1 MRKFLDGSPRIAGST
16 SLDMLPPSG
25 KGNKRRVES
34 RGDRSGS
41 FISYI
46 KHRITLARSI
56 GAIDQLMSRIVD
68 GALDRLETLRDCMH
82 ACIEGTAKDLFLYIE
97 DSNVATIEEL
107 AKHIGAEPE
116 LILQHVDLL
125 YSVGLIHRVG
135 KAYFVREPVSTSIVR
150 RLIPRITENLR
161 KIAKAESRSRSDT
174 SYYYKM
180 RGRAFSEVGS
190 AIAAC
195 KEISHTGGSP
205 IARVVGI
212 HSFNNESVEVEG
224 PVSNYGYSPQ
234 HLVVITESGGKVVVG
249 NKNSKGADVQAH

>member
-1 MRKFLDGSPRIAGST
+1 MTSSEAEYEFFAEWKVRRIP
-16 SLDMLPPSG
+16 MPS
-25 KGNKRRVES
+25 KEPQETYAQRLKNWVLS
-34 RGDRSGS
+34 
-41 FISYI
+41 
-46 KHRITLARSI
+46 SI
-56 GAIDQLMSRIVD
+56 G
-68 GALDRLETLRDCMH
+68 
-82 ACIEGTAKDLFLYIE
+82 IEGTAKDLFRHIE

-107 AKHIGAEPE
+107 AEHIGAEPE

-150 RLIPRITENLR
+150 RLIPRITESLR
-161 KIAKAESRSRSDT
+161 KIAKAESRSRSDA

-205 IARVVGI
+205 MARVVGI

-234 HLVVITESGGKVVVG
+234 HLVVITESGEKVVVG
-249 NKNSKGADVQAH
+249 NKNSRGADVQAHSIVIRGEKNE